1 MAKRRRVGNLLALG
15 VLATL
20 MERPMHPYEMA
31 SVLRERGKEQDMNI
45 KWGSLYTV
53 VANLQKHGLIEAA
66 GSTRQGGR
74 PERTT
79 YRITEPGRAELVDWV
94 RELIAV
100 PEREH
105 PRFVA
110 GLSVWGVLGPDE
122 AATLLRQRLD
132 TLTTEIAQQRA
143 GLEQALRVIPR
154 VFLVEGEYDLALRQ
168 AEADWIAALLD
179 EFTRGTFPD
188 LAQWRAYHRT
198 GEPPADWAALTEG
211 GAQA

>member
-1 MAKRRRVGNLLALG
+1 MAKRRRVGNLLALA
-15 VLATL
+15 VLVSL
-20 MERPMHPYEMA
+20 LERPMHPYELA

-53 VANLQKHGLIEAA
+53 VANLEKHGLIEAT

-79 YRITEPGRAELVDWV
+79 YRVTEAGHEELLDWT

-122 AATLLRQRLD
+122 AIILLQRRLASLREQIAAQRQAHGHAARSVPRL
-132 TLTTEIAQQRA
+132 
-143 GLEQALRVIPR
+143 
-154 VFLVEGEYDLALRQ
+154 FLIEGEYDLAVRQ
-168 AEADWIAALLD
+168 AEADWVAALLAELQD
-179 EFTRGTFPD
+179 GTFPGIER
-188 LAQWRAYHRT
+188 WRHWHRT
-198 GEPPADWAALTEG
+198 GELPTDVSGLMEG
-211 GAQA
+211 GAPA

>member
-1 MAKRRRVGNLLALG
+1 MAKRRRVGNLLALA
-15 VLATL
+15 VLTAL

-53 VANLQKHGLIEAA
+53 VANLEKHGLIEAT

-79 YRITEPGRAELVDWV
+79 YRLTGAGRDEAVDWI

-105 PRFVA
+105 PRFIA

-122 AATLLRQRLD
+122 AITLLGQRLETLRAEIARQR
-132 TLTTEIAQQRA
+132 TRY
-143 GLEQALRVIPR
+143 EQAAPVVPR
-154 VFLVEGEYDLALRQ
+154 LFLVEGEYDLAVRQ
-168 AEADWIAALLD
+168 AEADWVAALLD
-179 EFTRGTFPD
+179 ELTRGTFPG
-188 LAQWRAYHRT
+188 LAQWRAWHRS
-198 GEPPADWAALTEG
+198 GEPPADWVARLEG
-211 GAQA
+211 GGQA